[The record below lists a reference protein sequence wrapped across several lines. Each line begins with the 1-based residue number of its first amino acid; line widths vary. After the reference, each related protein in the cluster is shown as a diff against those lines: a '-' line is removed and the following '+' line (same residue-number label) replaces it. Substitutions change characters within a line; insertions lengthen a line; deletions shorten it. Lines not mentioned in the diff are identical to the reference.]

1 MPPLADAMDA
11 VHLSVDRFCLL
22 AGVEALAEM
31 MEEDATTV
39 CGARHRR
46 HGDRRGYRWG
56 RTHSEIGYH
65 GGKVKVARPRVRD
78 RAGKEVSLESW
89 QALRDGNLLLEWALN
104 LMVLNVS
111 TRKYHRAVRLPEGD
125 LAKARGDGTS
135 KSAVSRRFVA
145 LSRKKMKAW
154 LASNFSELDLLV
166 IQIDGLH
173 VGDHVLMA
181 AIGVDGNGDK
191 HVLAVVEGATENTV
205 VVQALIDNLL
215 ARGLDP
221 TLPRLFIVDGAKA
234 LSKAIRNTFGVAAAI
249 QRCQVHKGRNIIERL
264 PQHLHASVKKALRQ
278 AWDQDDANKAERLL
292 RNARRLEHEEPG
304 VSQHPGGAGRDPH
317 HHPPRPAARTP
328 ALACLHQH
336 HRERARHGGQVTR
349 NVKRWR
355 NAEMRDRRRLA
366 GGPEDL
372 PSPHLSSAAH
382 TPKRSPGA
390 LSRRQS
396 IGSIASSTSDA
407 CPTNFNR
414 ASPSWRSR
422 LVELSHL
429 PARRTL
435 AQLGIPR
442 TSFYRWYDRYLTG
455 GPEALEDRRS
465 RPGRVW
471 NRIPDEVRGQIVQL
485 ALKETDLSPRELAVR
500 FTDTEGYFVSESS
513 VYRLLKAHDL
523 ITSPA
528 FIVVKAADEFKNK
541 TTAPNQLWQTD
552 FTYLKVIGWGWF
564 YLSTV
569 LDDFSRYIIAWKL
582 CTTMKA
588 EDVTDTL
595 ELALKASGCDRAT
608 VVHKPRL
615 LSDNG
620 SSYIAGDLAEW
631 LDDRDMEHI
640 RGAPYHPQTQ
650 GKIERWHQ
658 TLKNRIL
665 LENYYLPG
673 DLEAQIEAFVG
684 HYNHH
689 RYHESLGNLTP
700 ADVYFGRGPTILLKR
715 ERIKRQTIEHR
726 RLQYRKTAA

>member
-1 MPPLADAMDA
+1 MGNNIRSSSRPKALAPSIPMPPLADAMDA

-154 LASNFSELDLLV
+154 LASDLSELDLLV

-264 PQHLHASVKKALRQ
+264 PLHLHASVKIRQ
-278 AWDQDDANKAERLL
+278 AWDQDDADKKAEIAKSR
-292 RNARRLEHEEPG
+292 
-304 VSQHPGGAGRDPH
+304 GADE
-317 HHPPRPAARTP
+317 AI
-328 ALACLHQH
+328 LY
-336 HRERARHGGQVTR
+336 REVDFREAVMT
-349 NVKRWR
+349 
-355 NAEMRDRRRLA
+355 A
-366 GGPEDL
+366 
-372 PSPHLSSAAH
+372 
-382 TPKRSPGA
+382 
-390 LSRRQS
+390 
-396 IGSIASSTSDA
+396 
-407 CPTNFNR
+407 
-414 ASPSWRSR
+414 
-422 LVELSHL
+422 
-429 PARRTL
+429 
-435 AQLGIPR
+435 
-442 TSFYRWYDRYLTG
+442 TG
-455 GPEALEDRRS
+455 GDSVDVVYDSVGKATFYDSIHCL
-465 RPGRVW
+465 RP
-471 NRIPDEVRGQIVQL
+471 RGL
-485 ALKETDLSPRELAVR
+485 C
-500 FTDTEGYFVSESS
+500 
-513 VYRLLKAHDL
+513 
-523 ITSPA
+523 
-528 FIVVKAADEFKNK
+528 
-541 TTAPNQLWQTD
+541 
-552 FTYLKVIGWGWF
+552 
-564 YLSTV
+564 V
-569 LDDFSRYIIAWKL
+569 LFGH
-582 CTTMKA
+582 
-588 EDVTDTL
+588 
-595 ELALKASGCDRAT
+595 AS
-608 VVHKPRL
+608 
-615 LSDNG
+615 
-620 SSYIAGDLAEW
+620 
-631 LDDRDMEHI
+631 
-640 RGAPYHPQTQ
+640 
-650 GKIERWHQ
+650 GKIESLNSLDLSEAGSIFFTRPHMAHYIR
-658 TLKNRIL
+658 TREE
-665 LENYYLPG
+665 LE
-673 DLEAQIEAFVG
+673 
-684 HYNHH
+684 
-689 RYHESLGNLTP
+689 
-700 ADVYFGRGPTILLKR
+700 GRS
-715 ERIKRQTIEHR
+715 
-726 RLQYRKTAA
+726 TAASS